1 MYMELLRFHNSSIW
15 NKVEHRNRPSRR
27 TVNKEFEL
35 LRIFRVTAESSS
47 FRDAAVRLG
56 TSPQGVTRAIQR
68 LEQHYGEVLFHR
80 STRQVRI
87 TAFGEGL
94 LEQVRPALEQVE
106 ELWTVPGA
114 DQQASVSGTVRVT
127 APHSLGTRA
136 VLPAME
142 RVAKRHP
149 DIMLDVRL
157 SDRVSNAVDEKID
170 VGIRVGF
177 MRDSRFVARKAADMR
192 LTIVAAPRLI
202 KKVGTPDGADELAG
216 FPVTAAIDIN
226 TGRPWSWHFSAGRQW
241 TPVSPA
247 FIADN
252 ADMEMGAALAG
263 IAFAQLADYMAAPYI
278 ASGKL
283 VRVLQKEE
291 PPAWGLYVYRPQ
303 RAPVPARVRVV
314 FDELQTAI
322 GSLPALP

>member
-1 MYMELLRFHNSSIW
+1 M
-15 NKVEHRNRPSRR
+15 
-27 TVNKEFEL
+27 NKEMEL
-35 LRIFRVTAESSS
+35 LRIFRVAAESSS
-47 FRDAAVRLG
+47 FRDAAARLG
-56 TSPQGVTRAIQR
+56 TSPQGVTRAIQQ

-94 LEQVRPALEQVE
+94 LDRVRPALEQFE
-106 ELWTVPGA
+106 DLWRTPGS
-114 DQQASVSGTVRVT
+114 DQQASLSGTVRIT

-136 VLPAME
+136 VLPALE
-142 RVAKRHP
+142 RVAERHP
-149 DIMLDVRL
+149 GITLDVRL
-157 SDRVSNAVDEKID
+157 SDRISNTVDEGID

-177 MRDSRFVARKAADMR
+177 MRDSRFGARKAADMR
-192 LTIVAAPRLI
+192 LPIVAAPRLI
-202 KKVGTPDGADELAG
+202 KKVGVPAKIDALSSL
-216 FPVTAAIDIN
+216 PVTVALDIN
-226 TGRPWSWHFSAGRQW
+226 TGRPWPWHFKAGRQW
-241 TPVSPA
+241 TPTAPTLV
-247 FIADN
+247 ADN

-283 VRVLQKEE
+283 VQVLENEE

-303 RAPVPARVRVV
+303 RGPIPGRVRAV
-314 FDELQTAI
+314 FDEMLVAV

>member
-1 MYMELLRFHNSSIW
+1 M
-15 NKVEHRNRPSRR
+15 
-27 TVNKEFEL
+27 NKEMEL
-35 LRIFRVTAESSS
+35 LRIFRVAAESSS

-56 TSPQGVTRAIQR
+56 TSPQGVTRAIQQ

-94 LEQVRPALEQVE
+94 LDQVRPALERFE
-106 ELWTVPGA
+106 DLWRTPSS
-114 DQQASVSGTVRVT
+114 DQQASLSGTVRIT

-136 VLPAME
+136 VLPALE
-142 RVAKRHP
+142 RVAARHP
-149 DIMLDVRL
+149 GITLDVRL
-157 SDRVSNAVDEKID
+157 SDRISNTVDEGID

-192 LTIVAAPRLI
+192 LPIVAAPRLI
-202 KKVGTPDGADELAG
+202 KKVGVPANIDALSSL
-216 FPVTAAIDIN
+216 PVTVALDIN
-226 TGRPWSWHFSAGRQW
+226 TGRPWPWHFKAGRQW
-241 TPVSPA
+241 TPTAPTLV
-247 FIADN
+247 ADN
-252 ADMEMGAALAG
+252 ADIEMGAALAG

-283 VRVLQKEE
+283 VRVLENEE

-303 RAPVPARVRVV
+303 RGPIPGRVRAV
-314 FDELQTAI
+314 FDEMLVAV

>member
-1 MYMELLRFHNSSIW
+1 M
-15 NKVEHRNRPSRR
+15 
-27 TVNKEFEL
+27 NKEMEL
-35 LRIFRVTAESSS
+35 LRIFRVAAESSS

-56 TSPQGVTRAIQR
+56 TSPQGVTRAIQQ

-94 LEQVRPALEQVE
+94 LDQVRPALERFE
-106 ELWTVPGA
+106 DLWRTPSS
-114 DQQASVSGTVRVT
+114 DQQASLSGTVRIT

-136 VLPAME
+136 VLPALE
-142 RVAKRHP
+142 RVAARHP
-149 DIMLDVRL
+149 GITLDVRL
-157 SDRVSNAVDEKID
+157 SDRISNTVDEGID

-192 LTIVAAPRLI
+192 LPIVAAPRLI
-202 KKVGTPDGADELAG
+202 KKVGVPANIDALSSLPGTVAL
-216 FPVTAAIDIN
+216 DIN
-226 TGRPWSWHFSAGRQW
+226 TGRPWPWHFKAGRQW
-241 TPVSPA
+241 TPTAPTLV
-247 FIADN
+247 ADN
-252 ADMEMGAALAG
+252 ADIEMGAALAG

-278 ASGKL
+278 ANGKL
-283 VRVLQKEE
+283 VRVLENEE

-303 RAPVPARVRVV
+303 RGPIPGRVRAV
-314 FDELQTAI
+314 FDEMLLAV

>member
-1 MYMELLRFHNSSIW
+1 M
-15 NKVEHRNRPSRR
+15 
-27 TVNKEFEL
+27 NKEMEL
-35 LRIFRVTAESSS
+35 LRIFRVAAESSS

-56 TSPQGVTRAIQR
+56 TSPQGVTRAIQQ

-94 LEQVRPALEQVE
+94 LDQVRPALERFE
-106 ELWTVPGA
+106 DLWRPPGS
-114 DQQASVSGTVRVT
+114 DQQASLSGTVRIT
-127 APHSLGTRA
+127 APHSLGARA
-136 VLPAME
+136 VLPALE
-142 RVAKRHP
+142 RVAARHP
-149 DIMLDVRL
+149 GITLDVRL
-157 SDRVSNAVDEKID
+157 SDRISNTVDEGID

-192 LTIVAAPRLI
+192 LPIVAAPRLI
-202 KKVGTPDGADELAG
+202 KKVGVPANIDALSSL
-216 FPVTAAIDIN
+216 PVTVALDIN
-226 TGRPWSWHFSAGRQW
+226 TGRPWPWHFKAGRQW
-241 TPVSPA
+241 TPTAPTLV
-247 FIADN
+247 ADN

-283 VRVLQKEE
+283 VRVLENEE

-303 RAPVPARVRVV
+303 RGPIPGRVRAV
-314 FDELQTAI
+314 FDEMLVVV
-322 GSLPALP
+322 GSLPALR

>member
-1 MYMELLRFHNSSIW
+1 M
-15 NKVEHRNRPSRR
+15 
-27 TVNKEFEL
+27 NKEMEL
-35 LRIFRVTAESSS
+35 LRIFRVAAESSS

-56 TSPQGVTRAIQR
+56 TSPQGVTRAIQQ

-94 LEQVRPALEQVE
+94 LDQVRPALERFE
-106 ELWTVPGA
+106 DLWRPPGS
-114 DQQASVSGTVRVT
+114 DQQASLSGTVRIT
-127 APHSLGTRA
+127 APHSLGARA
-136 VLPAME
+136 VLPALE
-142 RVAKRHP
+142 RVAARHP
-149 DIMLDVRL
+149 GITLDVRL
-157 SDRVSNAVDEKID
+157 SDRISNTVDEGID

-192 LTIVAAPRLI
+192 LPIVAAPRLI
-202 KKVGTPDGADELAG
+202 KKVGVPANIDALSSL
-216 FPVTAAIDIN
+216 PVTVALDIN
-226 TGRPWSWHFSAGRQW
+226 TGRPWPWHFKAGRQW
-241 TPVSPA
+241 TPTAPTLV
-247 FIADN
+247 ADN

-283 VRVLQKEE
+283 VRVLETEE

-303 RAPVPARVRVV
+303 RGPIPGRVRAV
-314 FDELQTAI
+314 FDEMLVAV
-322 GSLPALP
+322 GSLPALR

>member
-1 MYMELLRFHNSSIW
+1 M
-15 NKVEHRNRPSRR
+15 
-27 TVNKEFEL
+27 NKEMEL
-35 LRIFRVTAESSS
+35 LRIFRVAAESSS
-47 FRDAAVRLG
+47 FRDAAARLG
-56 TSPQGVTRAIQR
+56 TSPQGVTRAIQQ

-94 LEQVRPALEQVE
+94 LDQVRPALERFE
-106 ELWTVPGA
+106 DLWRTPSS
-114 DQQASVSGTVRVT
+114 DQQASLSGTVRIT

-136 VLPAME
+136 VLPALE
-142 RVAKRHP
+142 RVAERHP
-149 DIMLDVRL
+149 GITLDVRL
-157 SDRVSNAVDEKID
+157 SDRISNTVDEGID

-192 LTIVAAPRLI
+192 LPIVAAPRLI
-202 KKVGTPDGADELAG
+202 KKVGVPAKIDALSSL
-216 FPVTAAIDIN
+216 PVTVALDIN
-226 TGRPWSWHFSAGRQW
+226 TGRPWPWHFKAGRQW
-241 TPVSPA
+241 TPTAPTLV
-247 FIADN
+247 ADN

-283 VRVLQKEE
+283 VQVLENEE

-303 RAPVPARVRVV
+303 RGPIPGRVRAV
-314 FDELQTAI
+314 FDEMLVAV

>member
-1 MYMELLRFHNSSIW
+1 M
-15 NKVEHRNRPSRR
+15 
-27 TVNKEFEL
+27 NKEMEL
-35 LRIFRVTAESSS
+35 LRIFRVAAESSS

-56 TSPQGVTRAIQR
+56 TSPQGVTRAIQQ

-94 LEQVRPALEQVE
+94 LDRVRPALEQFE
-106 ELWTVPGA
+106 DLWRTPGS
-114 DQQASVSGTVRVT
+114 DQQASLSGTVRIT

-136 VLPAME
+136 VLPALE
-142 RVAKRHP
+142 RVAERHP
-149 DIMLDVRL
+149 GITLDVRL
-157 SDRVSNAVDEKID
+157 SDRISNTVDEGID

-192 LTIVAAPRLI
+192 LPIVAAPRLI
-202 KKVGTPDGADELAG
+202 KKVGVPAKIDALSSL
-216 FPVTAAIDIN
+216 PVTVALDIN
-226 TGRPWSWHFSAGRQW
+226 TGRPWPWHFKAGRQW
-241 TPVSPA
+241 TPTAPTLV
-247 FIADN
+247 ADN

-283 VRVLQKEE
+283 VQVLENEE

-303 RAPVPARVRVV
+303 RGPIPGRVRAV
-314 FDELQTAI
+314 FDEMLVAV

>member
-1 MYMELLRFHNSSIW
+1 M
-15 NKVEHRNRPSRR
+15 
-27 TVNKEFEL
+27 NKEMEL
-35 LRIFRVTAESSS
+35 LRIFRVAAESSS

-56 TSPQGVTRAIQR
+56 TSPQGVTRAIQQ

-94 LEQVRPALEQVE
+94 LDQVRPALERFE
-106 ELWTVPGA
+106 DLWRTPGS
-114 DQQASVSGTVRVT
+114 DQQASLSGTVRIT

-136 VLPAME
+136 VLPALE
-142 RVAKRHP
+142 RVAARHP
-149 DIMLDVRL
+149 DITLDVRL
-157 SDRVSNAVDEKID
+157 SDRISNTVDEGID

-192 LTIVAAPRLI
+192 LPIVVAPRLI
-202 KKVGTPDGADELAG
+202 KKVGVPANIDALSSLPATVAL
-216 FPVTAAIDIN
+216 DIN
-226 TGRPWSWHFSAGRQW
+226 TGRPWPWHFKAGRQW
-241 TPVSPA
+241 TPTAPTLV
-247 FIADN
+247 ADN

-283 VRVLQKEE
+283 VRVLESEE

-303 RAPVPARVRVV
+303 RGPIPGRVRAV
-314 FDELQTAI
+314 FDEMLVAV
-322 GSLPALP
+322 GSLPALR

>member
-1 MYMELLRFHNSSIW
+1 MELLRFHNSPIW

-35 LRIFRVTAESSS
+35 LRIFRVTAENSS

-80 STRQVRI
+80 TTRQVRI

-94 LEQVRPALEQVE
+94 LEQVRPALERFE
-106 ELWTVPGA
+106 DLWRIPGA
-114 DQQASVSGTVRVT
+114 DQQASLSGTVRIT

-136 VLPAME
+136 VLPALE
-142 RVAKRHP
+142 RVAARHAG
-149 DIMLDVRL
+149 ITLDVRL
-157 SDRVSNAVDEKID
+157 SDRVSNPVDEGID

-192 LTIVAAPRLI
+192 LPIVAAPRLI
-202 KKVGTPDGADELAG
+202 KKVGVPEGIESLARL
-216 FPVTAAIDIN
+216 PVTAAVDIN
-226 TGRPWSWHFSAGRQW
+226 TGRPWPWHFKAGHQW
-241 TPVSPA
+241 TPTSPA

-263 IAFAQLADYMAAPYI
+263 IAFAQLAYYMAAPYI

-283 VRVLQKEE
+283 VQVLEQEG

-303 RAPVPARVRVV
+303 RGPVSGRVRVV
-314 FDELQTAI
+314 FDELRAAV
-322 GSLPALP
+322 GSLPVLR